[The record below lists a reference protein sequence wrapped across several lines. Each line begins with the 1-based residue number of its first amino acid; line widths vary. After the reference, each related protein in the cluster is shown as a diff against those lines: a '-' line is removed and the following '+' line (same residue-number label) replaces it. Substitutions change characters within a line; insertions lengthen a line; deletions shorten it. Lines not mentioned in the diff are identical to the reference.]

1 MLFGLSFFHIVHN
14 QFSKRREALLFDN
27 AVCIT
32 WLKPIEYPC
41 IVYACRCFLQTLK
54 PSRGLED
61 VPASLDFGQVY
72 ELGRINHSALPINK

>member
-41 IVYACRCFLQTLK
+41 TVYAYRFFTD
-54 PSRGLED
+54 PE
-61 VPASLDFGQVY
+61 
-72 ELGRINHSALPINK
+72 AL